1 MFNKIEKLSK
11 KEFTE
16 VFGNIFEN
24 ASWIAEKLYE
34 QRPFENFQNLS
45 KKMMSIFENVDDQ
58 NKLKILNSHPDLAN
72 KAKIGFLTNDSNEE
86 QNNAGLDQ
94 CSEEEFNKFN
104 KLNKEYKT
112 KFKFP
117 FILAVAGKNKKE
129 ILNNFKARILNNKEK
144 EFTEANNQ
152 VMKIAIIR
160 LKKIQHNNK
169 FS

>member
-58 NKLKILNSHPDLAN
+58 NKLKILNSHPDLAD
-72 KAKIGFLTNDSNEE
+72 KAKIGSLTSDSNAE
-86 QNNAGLDQ
+86 QSNAGLDH
-94 CSEEEFNKFN
+94 CTDSEFNEFKN
-104 KLNKEYKT
+104 LNKEYKR
-112 KFKFP
+112 KFGFP
-117 FILAVAGKNKKE
+117 YIIAVKGKNKSE
-129 ILNNFKARILNNKEK
+129 ILINFKKRILSDQKI
-144 EFTEANNQ
+144 EFQEAIIQ
-152 VMKIAIIR
+152 VKKIASLR
-160 LKKIQHNNK
+160 LSELKNK
-169 FS
+169 FL